1 MIDKARSNAEIRGMS
16 KAEIER
22 EIRALP
28 RDEALKLQ
36 DWLSDYLE
44 DQASLRPEFVASIER
59 GKADLR
65 VSDR

>member
-1 MIDKARSNAEIRGMS
+1 MS
-16 KAEIER
+16 KAEIQK
-22 EIRALP
+22 EIRSLP
-28 RDEALKLQ
+28 RGEALELQ

-65 VSDR
+65 DQRVRVEKH